1 METRFLFPNK
11 WKKFGIYATAFSF
24 IVFIIVLCFEKE
36 LAIVSPVFAIWSWPF
51 FLGSTS
57 LFRIET
63 QEITGT
69 ITGILLLLSMTLTA
83 FSKEKTEDEYIIK
96 LRLESLVWSVFINC
110 AFILFSL
117 FFLWGWSFAFIMGL
131 NIYSILFLFILKF
144 NFQLYRLKRSEANEK

>member
-11 WKKFGIYATAFSF
+11 FKKFGIIATAFSLF
-24 IVFIIVLCFEKE
+24 IFFTVLCFEKE
-36 LAIVSPVFAIWSWPF
+36 LAINSPVFAIWSWPF

-69 ITGILLLLSMTLTA
+69 ITGILLLLSMTLAA
-83 FSKEKTEDEYIIK
+83 FSREKNEDEYITK
-96 LRLESLVWSVFINC
+96 LRLESLVWSVFVNC

-144 NFQLYRLKRSEANEK
+144 NFQLYRLKRAAINEK